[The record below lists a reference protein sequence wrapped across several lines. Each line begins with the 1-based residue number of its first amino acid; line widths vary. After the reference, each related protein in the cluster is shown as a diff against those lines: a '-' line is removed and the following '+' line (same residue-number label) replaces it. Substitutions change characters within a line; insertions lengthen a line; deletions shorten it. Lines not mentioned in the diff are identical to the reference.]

1 MDETCNMRGVVTRG
15 GKITVRILL
24 VLTALTI
31 FSGCDQAGP
40 QQDEQEGA

>member
-1 MDETCNMRGVVTRG
+1 MRLFGSESIRG